1 MYEQFAANLFFLS
14 QILLPHNIILC
25 LGFLHLP
32 ITERAT
38 LELEKVSGSRG
49 WLVRQAPESSKKKHI
64 DLIGG
69 FEQEQYRW

>member
-1 MYEQFAANLFFLS
+1 M
-14 QILLPHNIILC
+14 I

-49 WLVRQAPESSKKKHI
+49 CVVRQAPERSKKKHI

-69 FEQEQYRW
+69 FEHQQHRW